1 MLIDEFLGSEVREA
15 TEKSVLEVVKKF
27 ELLLRSFKRVEFLK
41 KSANLFLEKIEGFR
55 LERGDGLEK
64 VVSVFAYL
72 GIFEYDDATK
82 YLVSHIDSQIGLA
95 SINLV
100 LDKLE

>member
-1 MLIDEFLGSEVREA
+1 MLIDEFLGSEVREV
-15 TEKSVLEVVKKF
+15 TEKSVLEVVRKF

-64 VVSVFAYL
+64 VVSVFTY
-72 GIFEYDDATK
+72 
-82 YLVSHIDSQIGLA
+82 
-95 SINLV
+95 
-100 LDKLE
+100 